1 MATKSQDDGLAGYT
15 PLIRLFCQQRKRN
28 YSAVVLKQSAGQ
40 TFRGEKPSSIS
51 SFNKERITDVNMIQH
66 TWFHSCVV
74 SDHFYKLCS
83 KAKHDTDVFLNVLI
97 MSGETFMGFNC
108 VWPHLISY
116 THQETLKVTKRLLL
130 NIMTSQILTA
140 VTQKGKHHTRVTQVD
155 HVILPCAVS
164 PILDTN
170 DPPTQEPA
178 YFSQR

>member
-1 MATKSQDDGLAGYT
+1 MA
-15 PLIRLFCQQRKRN
+15 
-28 YSAVVLKQSAGQ
+28 LKQSAGQ

-116 THQETLKVTKRLLL
+116 THQQTLKVTKRLL
-130 NIMTSQILTA
+130 
-140 VTQKGKHHTRVTQVD
+140 HHTRVTQVD

-170 DPPTQEPA
+170 DPPT
-178 YFSQR
+178 SHKGNNK